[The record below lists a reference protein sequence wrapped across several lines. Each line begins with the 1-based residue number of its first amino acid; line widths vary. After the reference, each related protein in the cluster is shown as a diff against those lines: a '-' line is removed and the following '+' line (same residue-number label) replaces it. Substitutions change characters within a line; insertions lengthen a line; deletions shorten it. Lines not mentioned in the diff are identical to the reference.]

1 MEGLK
6 ILSLSNEFH
15 ASSNMEMQD
24 PRGERKAFLKSHCLP
39 PPWAGPG
46 AGVCGCRDAPQP
58 HPTSISAAPC
68 ICLILRSEHHQS
80 FLSMVPTQAFPSSF
94 FLLLQVLIAP
104 WVEAGVGAGSGP
116 SILFT
121 RYSIRADLSRPS
133 PSPIPYPLPPTLP
146 APSVT
151 LQEAIYNTLH
161 PLLALRHLSLR
172 PH

>member
-1 MEGLK
+1 MHHQTWRCK
-6 ILSLSNEFH
+6 I
-15 ASSNMEMQD
+15 Q
-24 PRGERKAFLKSHCLP
+24 GERGRPFLNHTACLRP
-39 PPWAGPG
+39 GLDLALGCAGCP
-46 AGVCGCRDAPQP
+46 DAPQP

-80 FLSMVPTQAFPSSF
+80 FLSMVPTQASPSSF
-94 FLLLQVLIAP
+94 FPLLQALIAP

-133 PSPIPYPLPPTLP
+133 PSPIPHPLPPTLP